1 MIAQRFV
8 KRGCVWSFAAI
19 MLLHGAANAAH
30 AGAEMSWSR
39 PHSWNS
45 IRNEGVARQSLDMS
59 CGAAALA
66 TLLTHYHG
74 ANVTERDVLGVVG
87 LNADYS
93 LTDLANAAAAFGF
106 RSAALSVDIG
116 ALERLRAPVILFM
129 DERRGGHFVVLR
141 GDHPSGEVYALADP
155 AWGNV
160 RLVRAQF
167 LQRWR
172 SEGSAENTGRV
183 LLVLKPDQPVN
194 DQFFGESR
202 ARRQRFLLP

>member
-1 MIAQRFV
+1 MLIILNLPSNLFIFYILVRQDEIKYLKIYGFRCMIAQRFV

-74 ANVTERDVLGVVG
+74 ANVTERDVLRVVG

-116 ALERLRAPVILFM
+116 ALERRA
-129 DERRGGHFVVLR
+129 
-141 GDHPSGEVYALADP
+141 
-155 AWGNV
+155 GNTV
-160 RLVRAQF
+160 H
-167 LQRWR
+167 
-172 SEGSAENTGRV
+172 GR
-183 LLVLKPDQPVN
+183 K
-194 DQFFGESR
+194 
-202 ARRQRFLLP
+202 ARRAFCRSARSPSIWRGLCAG